1 MRATL
6 PGRLPQSRADLEPLL
21 RLALIPLVAAI
32 IGIAGGLV
40 YSLAQSTLYESRS
53 QLVVSP
59 ASGFLDPARSDAFPA
74 ISTTVQEV
82 ALTQQVLADAAGR
95 LGRAGVPNHTTDW
108 LRGHLR
114 LSISG
119 DTPLLT
125 IAGVDGSQKIASA
138 IATAEAEALVKAIT
152 DASATPATPAT
163 SGSQATPGASNAA
176 ATGLRL
182 QVFSKGE
189 PRGKIQ
195 PETGRNVLLGGSAG
209 LIVGCFVLAQLL
221 SRESRRRSA

>member
-1 MRATL
+1 MRPTL
-6 PGRLPQSRADLEPLL
+6 PGRLPQSRADLGPLL
-21 RLALIPLVAAI
+21 RLALIPLVAAV

-53 QLVVSP
+53 QIVVSP
-59 ASGFLDPARSDAFPA
+59 ASGFLDPSQSDSFAA
-74 ISTTVQEV
+74 ISTTVQEL

-95 LGRAGVPNHTTDW
+95 LDTAGVPDRTTDW
-108 LRGHLR
+108 LRRHLR

-125 IAGVDGSQKIASA
+125 IAGVDGSQKVATA
-138 IATAEAEALVKAIT
+138 ISKAEAEALVKAIT
-152 DASATPATPAT
+152 DASAPPVTPAPTTPAAPGPST
-163 SGSQATPGASNAA
+163 TP

-182 QVFSKGE
+182 QVFSTGE
-189 PRGKIQ
+189 PRGKVQ
-195 PETGRNVLLGGSAG
+195 PETGRNTLLGGSAG
-209 LIVGCFVLAQLL
+209 LIIGCFVLAQLL

>member
-6 PGRLPQSRADLEPLL
+6 TGRLPQSRADLEPLL

-53 QLVVSP
+53 QIVVSP
-59 ASGFLDPARSDAFPA
+59 ASGFLDPSHSDAFAA

-95 LGRAGVPNHTTDW
+95 LETAGVPGRTTDW

-125 IAGVDGSQKIASA
+125 IAGVDGSQKVASA
-138 IATAEAEALVKAIT
+138 ISKAEAEALVKAIT
-152 DASATPATPAT
+152 DASVTPVVAT
-163 SGSQATPGASNAA
+163 TPGAPKAP
-176 ATGLRL
+176 ATGLSL

-189 PRGKIQ
+189 PRGKVQ